1 MLYLNSPIAA
11 FETLVNEGLPIA
23 VGHQPHAKTMWL
35 LNIMPLKCVTEEDL
49 CRMLAASDVE
59 LNLTFVKIP
68 GQTYKSTPQEYVD
81 AHYVDLPAPLSA
93 HHIDG
98 LIITG
103 APLENMEF
111 EDVRYWPQLCELM
124 EWSKTH
130 VRSTLNICWAAQAAL
145 FYHYGVQKHG
155 LSDKMFGIFSEP
167 VLDTAHPLMQ
177 GLGTAFPMPHS
188 RHTEIRRAELPAD
201 VKVLAGG
208 GKSGL
213 GILADDARRQV
224 FAIGHLEYEPLTLDK
239 EYRRDLAKSLP
250 ILPPENYYHD
260 NNPDHGVNFSWK
272 EAALRFYRNWAKT
285 L

>member
-11 FETLVNEGLPIA
+11 FEKLANEGLSIA
-23 VGHQPHAKTMWL
+23 LGHQSHAKTVWV

-49 CRMLAASDVE
+49 CRMLSATGVDI
-59 LNLTFVKIP
+59 NLTFVKIP
-68 GQTYKSTPQEYVD
+68 GQIYKSTPQEYVD
-81 AHYVDLPAPLSA
+81 THYTDLPSPLSP
-93 HHIDG
+93 HHING

-111 EDVRYWPQLCELM
+111 EKVRYWPQLCQLM
-124 EWSKTH
+124 EWSKTN

-155 LSDKMFGIFSEP
+155 LSDKMFGIFPQLVEVPS
-167 VLDTAHPLMQ
+167 HPLMQ
-177 GLGTAFPMPHS
+177 GLGAVFPMPHS
-188 RHTEIRRAELPAD
+188 RHTEIRRTELPSE
-201 VKVLAGG
+201 VQVLAGG

-213 GILADDARRQV
+213 GILVDDARRQI

-250 ILPPENYYHD
+250 ILPPENYYHND
-260 NNPDHGVNFSWK
+260 NPDHGVDFSWK
-272 EAALRFYRNWAKT
+272 EAALRFYRNWTKI